1 MNYKIAKT
9 MLGLC
14 VGYLLV
20 FYVLKFFFPELLLQV
35 IASPTLIRLGEFI
48 SIWVGFEYIVM
59 SITLY
64 ITYYLFA
71 CASSGKFK
79 FGWKFH
85 LIIGIAIV
93 ISHIFADF
101 LPELYTHTTT
111 SIMLIL
117 SVLAKGNIKYTTI
130 SFVIHGYM
138 SQFLLAI
145 RGFETVLVYV
155 NAVSGILFNLE
166 VDVWLILLSTV
177 FYFKENKNG
186 KICAPL
192 YKQEQ
197 ESYREETFQGKESGI
212 ESKSEV

>member
-20 FYVLKFFFPELLLQV
+20 FYVLKFFFPELLIQV

-48 SIWVGFEYIVM
+48 SIWIGFEYIVM

-64 ITYYLFA
+64 ITYYLFC

-85 LIIGIAIV
+85 LIIAITIV
-93 ISHIFADF
+93 ISHLFADF

-111 SIMLIL
+111 AIMLLL
-117 SVLAKGNIKYTTI
+117 SAFANGNLKYTTI
-130 SFVIHGYM
+130 TFIIHGYL
-138 SQFLLAI
+138 SQFLASI
-145 RGFETVLVYV
+145 RGFETIFIHI
-155 NAVSGILFNLE
+155 NAISGILLNLE
-166 VDVWLILLSTV
+166 AFVWLILLSII
-177 FYFKENKNG
+177 FCIKENTENG
-186 KICAPL
+186 KICTPL
-192 YKQEQ
+192 FEHQQE
-197 ESYREETFQGKESGI
+197 ENREEAFQGEES
-212 ESKSEV
+212 

>member
-14 VGYLLV
+14 IGYLAV

-48 SIWVGFEYIVM
+48 GIWVGFEYIVM

-79 FGWKFH
+79 FSWHFH

-145 RGFETVLVYV
+145 RGFETVLIYV

-166 VDVWLILLSTV
+166 AFVWMFSLAV
-177 FYFKENKNG
+177 MFYLKEKNYG
-186 KICAPL
+186 KICTPL
-192 YKQEQ
+192 HWHKQE
-197 ESYREETFQGKESGI
+197 EDRKETFQG
-212 ESKSEV
+212 

>member
-14 VGYLLV
+14 IGYLAV
-20 FYVLKFFFPELLLQV
+20 FYVLKFFFPELLIQV

-79 FGWKFH
+79 FNWKFH

-117 SVLAKGNIKYTTI
+117 SILAKGNIKYTTI
-130 SFVIHGYM
+130 TFVIHGYL
-138 SQFLLAI
+138 SQFLASI
-145 RGFETVLVYV
+145 RGFETVFVHI
-155 NAVSGILFNLE
+155 NAISGILLNLE
-166 VDVWLILLSTV
+166 VDVWLILLATI

-186 KICAPL
+186 KICTPL
-192 YKQEQ
+192 FERKQE
-197 ESYREETFQGKESGI
+197 ENRKETFQG
-212 ESKSEV
+212 

>member
-14 VGYLLV
+14 IGYFAV

-35 IASPTLIRLGEFI
+35 IASPTLIRLGKFI

-101 LPELYTHTTT
+101 LPELFTHTTT

-117 SVLAKGNIKYTTI
+117 SILAKGNIKYTTI
-130 SFVIHGYM
+130 TFVTHGYL
-138 SQFLLAI
+138 SQLLASI
-145 RGFETVLVYV
+145 RGFETVFVHI
-155 NAVSGILFNLE
+155 NAISGILLNLE
-166 VDVWLILLSTV
+166 VDVWLILLATI

-186 KICAPL
+186 KICTAL
-192 YKQEQ
+192 FERKQKEN
-197 ESYREETFQGKESGI
+197 RKETFQG
-212 ESKSEV
+212 